1 MDVLDTIIRSIE
13 KSLKDKS
20 FASKSDKLAKSKIYQ
35 KYILRWLTSCM
46 RSQRAILMFLKDKEN
61 IELLLQIIEVIK
73 DEEILANANKIFRII
88 LRDDHKIHE
97 MLVNNK

>member
-1 MDVLDTIIRSIE
+1 
-13 KSLKDKS
+13 
-20 FASKSDKLAKSKIYQ
+20 
-35 KYILRWLTSCM
+35 
-46 RSQRAILMFLKDKEN
+46 MFLKDKEN